1 MISLGNNM
9 KTKFDSH
16 YINDLPEGCKRCVR
30 GEKLV
35 LFVTGKCSR
44 NCYYCSL
51 SHNRKNS
58 DIVMANERECK
69 SPKDAILECKESNAK
84 GCGITGGDPLLFLDR
99 TLEYAKALKSAFSD
113 FHIHIYLPTTLINEK
128 NIKQLSEVIDEFRI
142 HPSFLQKDIGHIK
155 EAMREDLEKI
165 KLVKNIIGKERL
177 GLEMPAFPEKVRDIV
192 HFING
197 AKDFISFVN
206 LNELEISETNFDIF
220 TKEYAFNEDSYT
232 ISGSVSA
239 GKKILDAL
247 RDSGLKMHLCTA
259 VTKMAH
265 QYGNRLKRTEAL
277 PFAERDKEGMADYFA
292 IYCSN
297 IEELNKD
304 AEELEKKFGNDI
316 FLDMDKLRIIISK
329 KIVKK
334 VIKSKKFKVSKVKEY
349 PTSDRI
355 EVEVYPLSI

>member
-1 MISLGNNM
+1 M

-16 YINDLPEGCKRCVR
+16 CINDLPEGCKRCVR

-35 LFVTGKCSR
+35 LFITGKCSR

-51 SHNRKNS
+51 SQKRKNV
-58 DIVMANERECK
+58 DIVIANERECK
-69 SPKDAILECKESNAK
+69 SPRDAIREAKQSNAT
-84 GCGITGGDPLLFLDR
+84 GAGITGGDPLLFLDR
-99 TLEYAKALKSAFSD
+99 TLEYAKALKSAFSN

-128 NIKQLSEVIDEFRI
+128 NIKKLSEFIDEFRI

-155 EAMREDLEKI
+155 DAMRDDLEKI
-165 KLVKNIIGKERL
+165 KLVNNIVGKERL
-177 GLEMPAFPEKVRDIV
+177 GLEMPSFPEKVMDIV
-192 HFING
+192 YFINK
-197 AKDFISFVN
+197 AKNFISFVN

-220 TKEYAFNEDSYT
+220 TREYAFNEDSYT

-247 RDSGLKMHLCTA
+247 KDSGLKMHLCTA
-259 VTKMAH
+259 ITKMAH
-265 QYGNRLKRTEAL
+265 QYGNRLKRTETL
-277 PFAERDKEGMADYFA
+277 PFAKRDKEGMAHYFA
-292 IYCSN
+292 IYYNNS
-297 IEELNKD
+297 EQLNSD
-304 AEELEKKFGNDI
+304 AKELEKSFGNGI
-316 FLDMDKLRIIISK
+316 FLDMDKLRIILSK

-334 VIKSKKFKVSKVKEY
+334 VVKSKRFKVSKVKEY